1 MAFIKLHSTN
11 PKLSYLLYKNP
22 ASGMQ
27 LRKIRKGFGYG
38 WYPDEFTY
46 CAYFS
51 DSDSTISFRP
61 TREEENHYLNVSQY
75 QAPLAYLALLTEY
88 FSYPMKEQEFDE
100 KGNTHTLVF
109 ASIAVR
115 RKHFLRFFQ
124 QQFPSISLTY
134 EEQLEN
140 VGTLTIQTEESLH
153 DLLHYTQLFLF
164 FQALF
169 APEFLDEA
177 ESSIS
182 KQITS
187 LKAIDAPFYL
197 RNLFVRH
204 FLNRRNLFNRF
215 KEEIE
220 ETTRYTIQFAFGQ
233 TNLQRR
239 NLAESLLDFDHSIVD
254 IGCGEGYYI
263 SHFSQKLNEKSYSA
277 IDIDSD
283 ALAVAKEKVAKKELE
298 NVDFYSSLEE
308 WVMMSQSNEPI
319 DVLLMEVVEHM
330 EKSVATTFVQQILQ
344 QNINKL
350 ILSTPNR
357 SFNQHYYLT
366 EGQMRHDDHDWEM
379 NETEF
384 KTWIT
389 ELVDLTQYTIEF
401 LAIGDQVDQVST
413 TQGVLIKRKEQS

>member
-38 WYPDEFTY
+38 WYPNELTY

-61 TREEENHYLNVSQY
+61 TREEEKHYLNVSQY
-75 QAPLAYLALLTEY
+75 QAPLAYLSLLTEY
-88 FSYPMKEQEFDE
+88 FSYPMKEQDLDE
-100 KGNTHTLVF
+100 KGYTHTLIF

-115 RKHFLRFFQ
+115 RMHFLRFFQ

-134 EEQLEN
+134 EEELEN
-140 VGTLTIQTEESLH
+140 IGKLTIQTEGSLH
-153 DLLHYTQLFLF
+153 DLLHYAQLFLF

-169 APEFLDEA
+169 APEFLDET

-220 ETTRYTIQFAFGQ
+220 ETERYTIQFAFGQ

-239 NLAESLLDFDHSIVD
+239 NLAESLLDFDRNIVD

-263 SHFSQKLNEKSYSA
+263 SHFSQKLNEKNYSA
-277 IDIDSD
+277 IDSNPEV
-283 ALAVAKEKVAKKELE
+283 LAVAKEKIAKKELE
-298 NVDFYSSLEE
+298 NVQFYSSLEE
-308 WVMMSQSNEPI
+308 WIAQSHTKEAV

-330 EKSVATTFVQQILQ
+330 EKAIATTFVQKILQ
-344 QNINKL
+344 QNIHKL
-350 ILSTPNR
+350 ILSTPNH
-357 SFNQHYYLT
+357 SFNKHYYLT
-366 EGQMRHDDHDWEM
+366 DEQKRHDDHHWEM
-379 NETEF
+379 DEAEF
-384 KTWIT
+384 RTWIN

-413 TQGVLIKRKEQS
+413 TQGVLIQRKELS